1 MITRIEIDGFKSFER
16 FELALPPFAVIF
28 GVNAVGKSNLFDAL
42 RLLSNLATMDVRSA
56 MQDLRG
62 EPPEMFRRTVD
73 GKPAERMT
81 FAVETLLDPKGRDPY
96 GQDLRLT
103 CTRIRYEVTIQRRR
117 SQGIDRMFVIEERA
131 NRIRSEEDRWLP
143 NGQKLSKPFA
153 DAFIKRRRSTPF
165 IDTQASNSDQPQF
178 TVHQDGHQGRVRH
191 IPAHSAERTVLSSVT
206 TAEFR
211 HLYAL
216 RDELGSLRYLQLDPA
231 AERRPSGLD
240 VPDMLLPDGSNL
252 AAVLYRIQ
260 AETAMPT
267 EPKGAITDVLA
278 DLSEIVPG
286 VINLNVVRDE
296 QRREYRL
303 DIKVRDGL
311 ELSSRV
317 VSDGTLRVLAL
328 MTLLHDPTQRGVICF
343 EEPENGVHKRRLQ
356 SLIRKLK
363 DACADPHAAEVDQD
377 APLLQMIVNSHSPV
391 VAQTVRDELI
401 LAEMVDSFDPTRS
414 GVTRRTMMRSVCL
427 SEQAEL
433 DLGDA
438 PRAVTASELDRI
450 VSVEDPSEFAA

>member
-62 EPPEMFRRTVD
+62 EPLEMFRCTAD
-73 GKPAERMT
+73 GKPTERMR

-96 GQDLRLT
+96 GQELELA
-103 CTRIRYEVTIQRRR
+103 CTRIRYEVSIQRRR
-117 SQGIDRMFVIEERA
+117 FQGIDRMFVIEERA
-131 NRIRSEEDRWLP
+131 NRIKAEEDNWLP
-143 NGQKLSKPFA
+143 NGRPLSKSFA
-153 DAFIKRRRSTPF
+153 KAFVRRRRNTPF
-165 IDTQASNSDQPQF
+165 IETHPSHEDQPKF

-216 RDELGSLRYLQLDPA
+216 RDELRSLRYLQLDPA

-240 VPDMLLPDGSNL
+240 VPEMLLPDGSNL

-260 AETAMPT
+260 AETRSPT
-267 EPKGAITDVLA
+267 EPKGAIADVLA
-278 DLSEIVPG
+278 DLSEVVPG
-286 VINLNVVRDE
+286 VVDLNVVRDE
-296 QRREYRL
+296 ERREYRL
-303 DIKVRDGL
+303 NVKVRDGL

-328 MTLLHDPTQRGVICF
+328 LTLLHDPMQRGVICF

-363 DACADPHAAEVDQD
+363 DACANPQAIEVDED
-377 APLLQMIVNSHSPV
+377 APLLQMIINSHSPV

-401 LAEMVDSFDPTRS
+401 LAEMVDSFDPTRRA
-414 GVTRRTMMRSVCL
+414 TIRRTAMRSVCL

-433 DLGDA
+433 DLGVP

-450 VSVEDPSEFAA
+450 VSVEDPGEFAA

>member
-62 EPPEMFRRTVD
+62 EPPEMFRQTAE
-73 GKPAERMT
+73 GKPAERMK
-81 FAVETLLDPKGRDPY
+81 FAVETLLHPKGRDPY
-96 GQDLRLT
+96 GQELELT
-103 CTRIRYEVTIQRRR
+103 CTRIRYEVTIERRR
-117 SQGIDRMFVIEERA
+117 SQGIDRLFVVEERA
-131 NRIRSEEDRWLP
+131 NRIRKEDDRWFP
-143 NGQKLSKPFA
+143 DNKKLSREFA
-153 DAFIKRRRSTPF
+153 DIFIKRRRNTPF
-165 IDTQASNSDQPQF
+165 IDTKLCEADQPQF
-178 TVHQDGHQGRVRH
+178 TIHQDGHQGRVRH
-191 IPAHSAERTVLSSVT
+191 IPARRAERTVLSSVT
-206 TAEFR
+206 TAEFP

-231 AERRPSGLD
+231 AERRPSSLD
-240 VPDMLLPDGSNL
+240 APDVLLPDGSNI

-260 AETAMPT
+260 TDTATET

-286 VINLNVVRDE
+286 VVDLNVVRDE

-328 MTLLHDPTQRGVICF
+328 MTLLHDPAQSGVICF

-363 DACADPHAAEVDQD
+363 DACTNPHAIEVEEG

-391 VAQTVRDELI
+391 VAQTVKNELI
-401 LAEMVDSFDPTRS
+401 LAEMVDSFEPSRGS
-414 GVTRRTMMRSVCL
+414 PARRTVMRSVLL
-427 SEQAEL
+427 SEQPEL
-433 DLGDA
+433 DLEGS
-438 PRAVTASELDRI
+438 RRTVTTSELDRM
-450 VSVEDPSEFAA
+450 VSVDDPSEFAA

>member
-1 MITRIEIDGFKSFER
+1 
-16 FELALPPFAVIF
+16 
-28 GVNAVGKSNLFDAL
+28 
-42 RLLSNLATMDVRSA
+42 
-56 MQDLRG
+56 
-62 EPPEMFRRTVD
+62 
-73 GKPAERMT
+73 
-81 FAVETLLDPKGRDPY
+81 
-96 GQDLRLT
+96 
-103 CTRIRYEVTIQRRR
+103 
-117 SQGIDRMFVIEERA
+117 
-131 NRIRSEEDRWLP
+131 
-143 NGQKLSKPFA
+143 
-153 DAFIKRRRSTPF
+153 
-165 IDTQASNSDQPQF
+165 
-178 TVHQDGHQGRVRH
+178 
-191 IPAHSAERTVLSSVT
+191 LSSVT
-206 TAEFR
+206 TAEFP

-231 AERRPSGLD
+231 AERRPSSLD
-240 VPDMLLPDGSNL
+240 VADVLEPDGSNL

-260 AETAMPT
+260 AETATPT
-267 EPKGAITDVLA
+267 EPKGAIADVLA

-286 VINLNVVRDE
+286 VIDLNVVRDE

-303 DIKVRDGL
+303 DIRVRDGL

-328 MTLLHDPTQRGVICF
+328 MTLLHDPAQRGVICF

-363 DACADPHAAEVDQD
+363 DACADPHADEVDQD

-401 LAEMVDSFDPTRS
+401 LAEMVDSFEPTRS
-414 GVTRRTMMRSVCL
+414 GVSRRTMMRPVYL

-433 DLGDA
+433 NLGDA
-438 PRAVTASELDRI
+438 PRAVTASELERI

>member
-1 MITRIEIDGFKSFER
+1 
-16 FELALPPFAVIF
+16 
-28 GVNAVGKSNLFDAL
+28 
-42 RLLSNLATMDVRSA
+42 
-56 MQDLRG
+56 
-62 EPPEMFRRTVD
+62 
-73 GKPAERMT
+73 
-81 FAVETLLDPKGRDPY
+81 
-96 GQDLRLT
+96 
-103 CTRIRYEVTIQRRR
+103 
-117 SQGIDRMFVIEERA
+117 
-131 NRIRSEEDRWLP
+131 
-143 NGQKLSKPFA
+143 
-153 DAFIKRRRSTPF
+153 
-165 IDTQASNSDQPQF
+165 
-178 TVHQDGHQGRVRH
+178 
-191 IPAHSAERTVLSSVT
+191 LSSVT
-206 TAEFR
+206 TAEFP

-231 AERRPSGLD
+231 AERRPSSLD
-240 VPDMLLPDGSNL
+240 VADVLEPDGSNL

-260 AETAMPT
+260 AETATPT
-267 EPKGAITDVLA
+267 EPKGAIADVLA

-286 VINLNVVRDE
+286 VIDLNVVRDE

-303 DIKVRDGL
+303 DIRVRDGL

-328 MTLLHDPTQRGVICF
+328 MTLLHDPAQRGVICF

-363 DACADPHAAEVDQD
+363 DACADPHADEVDQD

-401 LAEMVDSFDPTRS
+401 LAEMVDSFEPTRS
-414 GVTRRTMMRSVCL
+414 GVSRRTMMRPVYL

-438 PRAVTASELDRI
+438 PRAVTASELERI

>member
-1 MITRIEIDGFKSFER
+1 M
-16 FELALPPFAVIF
+16 
-28 GVNAVGKSNLFDAL
+28 
-42 RLLSNLATMDVRSA
+42 
-56 MQDLRG
+56 
-62 EPPEMFRRTVD
+62 
-73 GKPAERMT
+73 
-81 FAVETLLDPKGRDPY
+81 
-96 GQDLRLT
+96 
-103 CTRIRYEVTIQRRR
+103 
-117 SQGIDRMFVIEERA
+117 
-131 NRIRSEEDRWLP
+131 
-143 NGQKLSKPFA
+143 
-153 DAFIKRRRSTPF
+153 
-165 IDTQASNSDQPQF
+165 
-178 TVHQDGHQGRVRH
+178 
-191 IPAHSAERTVLSSVT
+191 T
-206 TAEFR
+206 TAEFP

-231 AERRPSGLD
+231 AERRPSSLD
-240 VPDMLLPDGSNL
+240 VADVLEPDGSNL
-252 AAVLYRIQ
+252 AAVLYRIK
-260 AETAMPT
+260 AETATPT
-267 EPKGAITDVLA
+267 EPKGAIADVLA

-286 VINLNVVRDE
+286 VIDLNVVRDE

-328 MTLLHDPTQRGVICF
+328 MTLLHDPAQRGVICF

-363 DACADPHAAEVDQD
+363 DACADPHADEVDQD

-401 LAEMVDSFDPTRS
+401 LAEMVNSFEPTRS
-414 GVTRRTMMRSVCL
+414 GVSRRTMMRPVYL

-438 PRAVTASELDRI
+438 PRAVTASELERI